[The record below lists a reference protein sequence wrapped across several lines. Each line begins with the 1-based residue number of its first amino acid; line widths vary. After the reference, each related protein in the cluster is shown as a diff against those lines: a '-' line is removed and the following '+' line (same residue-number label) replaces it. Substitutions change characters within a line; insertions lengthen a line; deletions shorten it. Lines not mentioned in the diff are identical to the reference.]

1 MTSRCVD
8 EAALLRLLDGDVTED
23 EAERMRQ
30 HLRSCK
36 VCAARSGEIERTV
49 VELKAP
55 VADLSLEPSIE
66 EMMRKL
72 PTAVAD
78 PYAVKARPA
87 GARRGLL
94 AAGVA
99 AMLAVSALVVVPRVL
114 HPTGD
119 GEDFRARGGS
129 VATSLARAVGVT
141 LFRSSASTEAIAPGA
156 HVRADEA
163 YGVKY
168 SNLRDEPAYLLAFAV
183 DSAGA
188 VHWVCP
194 PYLQA
199 GTNPEAAMLAASTP
213 AATLPSAMELGAPSP
228 GRMRFVAILSESI
241 MHVLDVDR
249 LAGAELST
257 DALQAR
263 WPAASVR
270 DLATV
275 DVAPAP

>member
-1 MTSRCVD
+1 M
-8 EAALLRLLDGDVTED
+8 
-23 EAERMRQ
+23 
-30 HLRSCK
+30 
-36 VCAARSGEIERTV
+36 
-49 VELKAP
+49 
-55 VADLSLEPSIE
+55 
-66 EMMRKL
+66 
-72 PTAVAD
+72 
-78 PYAVKARPA
+78 
-87 GARRGLL
+87 
-94 AAGVA
+94 A
-99 AMLAVSALVVVPRVL
+99 AMLAVGVLVVVPRVL
-114 HPTGD
+114 HPAGD
-119 GEDFRARGGS
+119 DFRARGGS
-129 VATSLARAVGVT
+129 AATSLARAVGVT
-141 LFRSSASTEAIAPGA
+141 LFRSSTSTEAIAPGA

-194 PYLQA
+194 PYLHA
-199 GTNPEAAMLAASTP
+199 GTNPEAVTLAASTP
-213 AATLPSAMELGAPSP
+213 AATLPSAMQLDAPSP

-270 DLATV
+270 DLAMV
-275 DVAPAP
+275 DVATSP